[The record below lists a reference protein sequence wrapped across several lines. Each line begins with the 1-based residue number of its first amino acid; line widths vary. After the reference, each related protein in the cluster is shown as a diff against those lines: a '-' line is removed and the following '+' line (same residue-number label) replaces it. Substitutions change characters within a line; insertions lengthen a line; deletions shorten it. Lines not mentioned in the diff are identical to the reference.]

1 MQTSFEINAN
11 GEVRCPDCGEMICVG
26 TAGIEN
32 LNKQHQS
39 WGRKACV
46 ENKKKN
52 DVNVN
57 NWMCEACDAEKT
69 HQGGETVLR

>member
-1 MQTSFEINAN
+1 MQTSLKINAN
-11 GEVRCPDCGEMICVG
+11 GKVQCPDCGEIIHVG
-26 TAGIEN
+26 TAGIKN
-32 LNKQHQS
+32 LNKWHQ
-39 WGRKACV
+39 GQKACV

-52 DVNVN
+52 DANVN

>member
-1 MQTSFEINAN
+1 MQTSLEINAN
-11 GEVRCPDCGEMICVG
+11 GKVRCPDWHEMICVG
-26 TAGIEN
+26 TAGIEY
-32 LNKQHQS
+32 LNKRHQ
-39 WGRKACV
+39 GQKACV

-69 HQGGETVLR
+69 CQGGKRWC